1 MSMTLRARC
10 LVIVCAALG
19 MFSDATIAARQVPN
33 LPSARLSKAS
43 SLKCVFPTLATG
55 TWKNGVSEAAVRP
68 AKLAIDFTSIDTQDG
83 TAQAAGASG
92 KSNITVRLVGNYL
105 HFMQMDAYGAMY
117 VTTVFDQESKAGRLM
132 ASHSRHEYTPVSLP
146 GLTSRPEQYYGECEV
161 LSK

>member
-1 MSMTLRARC
+1 MSMTSRARC
-10 LVIVCAALG
+10 LVIVCAALA
-19 MFSDATIAARQVPN
+19 MLSDATITARQVPN

-68 AKLAIDFTSIDTQDG
+68 AKLAIGFTSIDTQDG
-83 TAQAAGASG
+83 TAEAAGASG

-105 HFMQMDAYGAMY
+105 HFMQMDVYGAMY

-146 GLTSRPEQYYGECEV
+146 GLTSRPEQYYGDCEI
-161 LSK
+161 LSN

>member
-1 MSMTLRARC
+1 MSMTSRARC
-10 LVIVCAALG
+10 LLIVCAALG
-19 MFSDATIAARQVPN
+19 MLSGATIAAPQVPN

-43 SLKCVFPTLATG
+43 GLKCVFPTLATG

-68 AKLAIDFTSIDTQDG
+68 AKLAIGFTSIDTQDG
-83 TAQAAGASG
+83 TAEAAGASA

-117 VTTVFDQESKAGRLM
+117 VTTVFDQDSKGGRLL

-146 GLTSRPEQYYGECEV
+146 GLTSRPEQYYGDCET

>member
-1 MSMTLRARC
+1 MSMTSRARC
-10 LVIVCAALG
+10 LVIVCATLG
-19 MFSDATIAARQVPN
+19 LSSDTTIAARQVPN

-55 TWKNGVSEAAVRP
+55 TWKNGVSEAEVRP
-68 AKLAIDFTSIDTQDG
+68 AKLAIGFTSIDTQDG
-83 TAQAAGASG
+83 TAEAAGASG

-105 HFMQMDAYGAMY
+105 HFMQMDVYGAMY
-117 VTTVFDQESKAGRLM
+117 VTTVFDQESKGGRLI